1 MNLKYHVL
9 HGMKNLNYLMDPILY
24 QIFKITLNISL
35 KRHGEKI
42 NNPSIRRYVNKIEN
56 SITFRIKAGFHLELL
71 MPETIKLFGSTMRKI
86 TSDKIGENV
95 PHLEITELV
104 LVHCHIV
111 NNDYQQDSRI
121 LFAFVSNKSFGQLL
135 YISPKNFIFLK
146 TLNFEFLCVEVWFS
160 DQNSKPLEIED
171 KINITQRQKKK

>member
-9 HGMKNLNYLMDPILY
+9 HGMKNLNYLMDPILC

-171 KINITQRQKKK
+171 KINIT

>member
-86 TSDKIGENV
+86 TSDKIGEMY
-95 PHLEITELV
+95 LI
-104 LVHCHIV
+104 
-111 NNDYQQDSRI
+111 
-121 LFAFVSNKSFGQLL
+121 
-135 YISPKNFIFLK
+135 
-146 TLNFEFLCVEVWFS
+146 
-160 DQNSKPLEIED
+160 
-171 KINITQRQKKK
+171 